1 MMPFMQHLKV
11 LVADD
16 TSVSRMMLVDALNQI
31 GIRNVAL
38 SGDGEQALKSMMAS
52 PCHIVLS
59 DFNMPKLDGLQLLKA
74 LREYG
79 PTRQT
84 VFILVSGKGDKA
96 IIEEGKK
103 FGLNNFLL
111 KPFTAAALKNCIEA
125 VVGKLV

>member
-1 MMPFMQHLKV
+1 MPYMQHLKV

-16 TSVSRMMLVDALNQI
+16 TSVSRMLLVDALSQI
-31 GIRNVAL
+31 GIRNVTLA
-38 SGDGEQALKSMMAS
+38 GDGEQALKSMMAS
-52 PCHIVLS
+52 PCHIVFS
-59 DFNMPKLDGLQLLKA
+59 DFNMPKLDGLQLLRA

-79 PTRQT
+79 PTSKT

-96 IIEEGKK
+96 VIEAGKK

-111 KPFTAAALKNCIEA
+111 KPFTVPGLKTCIEA